1 MIPVRRTFRPIYHAV
16 IFLLVLGTVWLDQLG
31 LLTLSGLTSLQ
42 GSHLQGQ
49 AWAQEPPTGQA
60 GEQDASAQQPD
71 ELIAG
76 DAAAG
81 KQQITF
87 VIPLDGPIV
96 PRLRSFLERKM
107 GEAVE
112 AGAEVVVLDIHSP
125 GGRLDTTFE
134 IIELLG
140 ETDVETVA
148 YIRHSAFS
156 GAAMIALSCDR
167 IEMHPEAQLGDVGV
181 IVGGP
186 FSAFQYVEEKERSP
200 VVSKIRTLA
209 DAQGRP
215 AALAEAMV
223 DKDITVFT
231 ATNREDGSITYF
243 TSSEWDS
250 LENRDQWDQGPPIL
264 EARKDNFLTVSGT
277 RAVELGLAEGTSR
290 SLDAALDVV
299 DARRPVTVLAH
310 TWVDGTIE
318 ILNNYWVTGLLI
330 LIGFV
335 ALFIELSAP
344 GFGIGGLTA
353 FLCFALF
360 FWSRFLGG
368 TAGWL
373 EVTLFVTAL
382 AFIAAEFFVIP
393 GFGVAGITGV
403 GLMLFSLVMASRRV
417 FIPSNGADWT
427 DLGMNVLTITAALT
441 GVMLVLFFA
450 ADYFQGLP
458 MFKRLV
464 LAPPQYETADEARP
478 AEGTKEAGTLTPWAR
493 IGVGDF
499 GRTVSAL
506 RPSGKAQFAEDIID
520 VTTEGEFIAPNSPV
534 RVYKKHGM
542 RVTVREA

>member
-1 MIPVRRTFRPIYHAV
+1 MIPVRCKIRPICRPALV
-16 IFLLVLGTVWLDQLG
+16 LLVF
-31 LLTLSGLTSLQ
+31 
-42 GSHLQGQ
+42 
-49 AWAQEPPTGQA
+49 
-60 GEQDASAQQPD
+60 
-71 ELIAG
+71 
-76 DAAAG
+76 AAAG
-81 KQQITF
+81 IGMPCDRSWAKLLVAQEQETQWAEGAPEENAPEDNATEKNALNQQTTF
-87 VIPLDGPIV
+87 VIPLEGPIV
-96 PRLRSFLERKM
+96 PRLRGFVERKM
-107 GEAVE
+107 EEAVE

-140 ETDVETVA
+140 ETDVESVA

-156 GAAMIALSCDR
+156 GAAMIALACDR

-209 DAQGRP
+209 DAKGRP

-223 DKDITVFT
+223 DKDITVFSAKHVQDGRT
-231 ATNREDGSITYF
+231 AFFTNK
-243 TSSEWDS
+243 EWES
-250 LENRDQWDQGPPIL
+250 LEDQDQWQQGPPVL
-264 EARKDNFLTVSGT
+264 EARENHFLTVSGT

-290 SLDAALDVV
+290 SLDAALDAV
-299 DARRPVTVLAH
+299 DAKRPVTVLAH
-310 TWVDGTIE
+310 TWVDTTVE
-318 ILNNYWVTGLLI
+318 ILNSYWVTGLLI

-353 FLCFALF
+353 LLCFALF

-417 FIPSNGADWT
+417 FIPATGADWN
-427 DLGMNVLTITAALT
+427 DLGMNVLTISAALV
-441 GVMLVLFFA
+441 GVMFILFFA

-458 MFKRLV
+458 LFKRLV
-464 LAPPQYETADEARP
+464 LEPPRYEPAAEYHA
-478 AEGTKEAGTLTPWAR
+478 AEGTKEADMLSPWTR
-493 IGVGDF
+493 ISVGDF

-506 RPSGKAQFAEDIID
+506 RPSGKAQFAEDVID
-520 VTTEGEFIAPNSPV
+520 VSTEGEFIAPNSPV
-534 RVYKKHGM
+534 RVFKKHGM
-542 RVTVREA
+542 RITVREA